1 MTPTGASI
9 SQTSRIN
16 GITNTHT
23 HIMPVD
29 VAVPVIAVSY
39 YKVLQAR
46 RVFYRSVVVREASG
60 GGMCKF
66 WVQQSDVSFKQ

>member
-23 HIMPVD
+23 HTHTHIMPVD
-29 VAVPVIAVSY
+29 VAVPVIAVY
-39 YKVLQAR
+39 YKALQAR
-46 RVFYRSVVVREASG
+46 RVFYRSVVVR
-60 GGMCKF
+60 
-66 WVQQSDVSFKQ
+66 